1 MHETT
6 YTLDDWKASEKSS
19 FPQDRLKWQLPW
31 NTDPALPGLRQDR
44 RDDDDQRLGDVFHVH
59 TSKAASVSTATR
71 ATNVLKSRTSDEW
84 QEQQTTTRVT
94 KVNFHKF
101 THG

>member
-6 YTLDDWKASEKSS
+6 YTLDDWKTSEKSS

-31 NTDPALPGLRQDR
+31 NADPDLPGLRQDR

-71 ATNVLKSRTSDEW
+71 ATNVLNSRTPDE
-84 QEQQTTTRVT
+84 
-94 KVNFHKF
+94 
-101 THG
+101 